1 MFEFL
6 RRDDSEG
13 RPWGVVSFNADL
25 EIHRHLFLPFRFETC
40 SLYSPFSSSDEI
52 KSLETTASATRG
64 TAAFNSLHEISTRR
78 RLKFGVKVDETT
90 VLLWMTPRGGRN
102 FNRGESC
109 WVLCEVWKSRERL
122 VN

>member
-1 MFEFL
+1 MPISKFTDTSSYHF
-6 RRDDSEG
+6 DSKLVHSI
-13 RPWGVVSFNADL
+13 P
-25 EIHRHLFLPFRFETC
+25 LFHPRMKQ
-40 SLYSPFSSSDEI
+40 
-52 KSLETTASATRG
+52 KSLETTANATRG